1 MGVALSDQLKW
12 PTSFSDLSVYNV
24 GCPPWTRGT
33 IWVDEADKE
42 TKNGRTPL
50 SPKHF
55 DNNLEIRRNEGNNI
69 TEFDYLGGGYYT
81 FQLVLNYFLKL
92 NPSLLE

>member
-1 MGVALSDQLKW
+1 MSGV
-12 PTSFSDLSVYNV
+12 
-24 GCPPWTRGT
+24 PPWTRGT

-69 TEFDYLGGGYYT
+69 AEFDYLGGG
-81 FQLVLNYFLKL
+81 
-92 NPSLLE
+92 